1 MKIQVDTRKS
11 YLIKGGSSLNMSLAK
26 VTRLVV
32 FAFWSFVLLGLPFWW
47 KTTEVYRAN
56 LPFAEIDA
64 WQSKQVQ
71 TRKTHSL
78 IYLTQSFN

>member
-1 MKIQVDTRKS
+1 
-11 YLIKGGSSLNMSLAK
+11 

-64 WQSKQVQ
+64 WQSKQVPI
-71 TRKTHSL
+71 RETHVQICL
-78 IYLTQSFN
+78 IQHFNE